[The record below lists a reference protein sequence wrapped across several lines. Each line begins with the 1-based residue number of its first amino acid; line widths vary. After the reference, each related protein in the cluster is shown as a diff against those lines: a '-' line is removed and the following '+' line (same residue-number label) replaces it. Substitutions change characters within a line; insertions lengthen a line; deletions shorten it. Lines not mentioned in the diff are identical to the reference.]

1 MLVIRVKEI
10 KMLRFKQ
17 HSPIEIYKLR
27 LRKGNR
33 NRGFRAQHSIVVG
46 GPYSGCMTRHLQA
59 LLQQP
64 PGYTSL
70 SFIVWP
76 RNSGRPSVSQG
87 HMQLIN
93 DKSAILAW
101 TVWPKA
107 HTVTKPS
114 RLVMSHFGVFLH
126 CGQPLQCPLVNGKIG
141 RFRFFSFSFLLI
153 YLHI

>member
-10 KMLRFKQ
+10 KMLRLKQ

-27 LRKGNR
+27 LRKGKR
-33 NRGFRAQHSIVVG
+33 NRGFRAQQSIVVSR
-46 GPYSGCMTRHLQA
+46 PYSGCIARHLQA
-59 LLQQP
+59 LLQQQP
-64 PGYTSL
+64 HCTSL

-101 TVWPKA
+101 TIWPKA

-114 RLVMSHFGVFLH
+114 CLVMESFWCFSSLWAASVVSLSQREDWQIQIFFL
-126 CGQPLQCPLVNGKIG
+126 
-141 RFRFFSFSFLLI
+141 FSLFC
-153 YLHI
+153 